1 MDIQDETQTCKDRL
15 EMLETFQNSMNEY
28 RVDLDRQIIV
38 MKNTLVELTDNK
50 VNVDIFTKVNKSKQ
64 AEVTRISKKLDGMV
78 SEVATNAN
86 FLQKYVPL
94 QTQRAITHVLGFV
107 FPQKDVAWRLNW
119 YNELRMPMLTTA
131 LLTDEGKQNL
141 HKKMDEINYIIS
153 TNPATVMEMGS
164 DIQRLDEMTKDE
176 MLLSNVLKSMKLH
189 QKAKVVIFD

>member
-1 MDIQDETQTCKDRL
+1 M
-15 EMLETFQNSMNEY
+15 
-28 RVDLDRQIIV
+28 
-38 MKNTLVELTDNK
+38 
-50 VNVDIFTKVNKSKQ
+50 
-64 AEVTRISKKLDGMV
+64 SKKLDGIV

-107 FPQKDVAWRLNW
+107 FPQKDVQWRLNW

-141 HKKMDEINYIIS
+141 QRKMDEINFIIS
-153 TNPATVMEMGS
+153 SNPATVMEMGS
-164 DIQRLDEMTKDE
+164 DILRLDEMTKDE

-189 QKAKVVIFD
+189 QKAKVVIFDQLDQIEKQKLSEGRL

>member
-1 MDIQDETQTCKDRL
+1 M
-15 EMLETFQNSMNEY
+15 
-28 RVDLDRQIIV
+28 
-38 MKNTLVELTDNK
+38 
-50 VNVDIFTKVNKSKQ
+50 
-64 AEVTRISKKLDGMV
+64 SKKLDGIV

-107 FPQKDVAWRLNW
+107 FPQKDVQWRLNW

-141 HKKMDEINYIIS
+141 QRKMDEINFIIS
-153 TNPATVMEMGS
+153 SNPATVMEMGS
-164 DIQRLDEMTKDE
+164 DIIRLDEMTKDE

-189 QKAKVVIFD
+189 QKAKVVIFDQLDQIEKQKLSEGNENPNIRDTVETYIDFEQV

>member
-1 MDIQDETQTCKDRL
+1 M
-15 EMLETFQNSMNEY
+15 
-28 RVDLDRQIIV
+28 
-38 MKNTLVELTDNK
+38 
-50 VNVDIFTKVNKSKQ
+50 
-64 AEVTRISKKLDGMV
+64 SKKLDGIV

-107 FPQKDVAWRLNW
+107 FPQKDVQWRLNW

-141 HKKMDEINYIIS
+141 QRKMDEINFIIS
-153 TNPATVMEMGS
+153 SNPATVMEMGS
-164 DIQRLDEMTKDE
+164 DILRLDEMTKDE

-189 QKAKVVIFD
+189 QKAKVVIFDQLDQIEKQKLSEGNENPNIRDTVETYIDFEQV